1 MEKVLLLRSLLSNPD
16 KQRDD
21 SCVHDQG
28 HERDLPAA
36 WRTEKSGHEAQL
48 GAPSSQ
54 GRADHTFL
62 ISRGFGP
69 WENEQVPP
77 PRRPHPWSGRSQ
89 LLAVTGGRGSPMKSW
104 RAQGFHVPRSGH
116 HSSAGPFLSLELHL
130 SFCIQQ
136 KLCLGKNQTLGCW
149 IYFRDAFMSWEI

>member
-1 MEKVLLLRSLLSNPD
+1 MEKVLLLRSLLSDPD

-36 WRTEKSGHEAQL
+36 WRAEKRGHEAQL

-62 ISRGFGP
+62 ISGDSGP
-69 WENEQVPP
+69 GRMSKF
-77 PRRPHPWSGRSQ
+77 PRHEGHIPG
-89 LLAVTGGRGSPMKSW
+89 AGGASSW
-104 RAQGFHVPRSGH
+104 Q
-116 HSSAGPFLSLELHL
+116 
-130 SFCIQQ
+130 
-136 KLCLGKNQTLGCW
+136 
-149 IYFRDAFMSWEI
+149 